1 MFASQFV
8 MTERLS
14 EQKPVMTGQETEKDA
29 TRHAME
35 MSLDGIVQEEALT
48 LHQLVILSA
57 VMATELP
64 EKDAMTQPNLMELD
78 VKLIAQDPCWGTT
91 VQEEGL

>member
-1 MFASQFV
+1 M
-8 MTERLS
+8 
-14 EQKPVMTGQETEKDA
+14 MTGLETEKDA
-29 TRHAME
+29 TQLAME

-48 LHQLVILSA
+48 LHQLVYLSA

-78 VKLIAQDPCWGTT
+78 VKLIVQDPCWGTT